1 MMNEMLAIE
10 GDFEGF
16 RANAAFLEQN
26 CCDVSK
32 YWIKCSHSELCC
44 FLQAETWQ

>member
-1 MMNEMLAIE
+1 MSFWQTVFSSMMTEMLAIE

-32 YWIKCSHSELCC
+32 Y
-44 FLQAETWQ
+44 